1 MDNKNYVKVMKALS
15 LVTQLGLTIVVCIVG
30 CTLGGRWLDGKFGT
44 SPIFT
49 IIFLLIG
56 LGAAF
61 SSTYK
66 TLIVFTKRK

>member
-44 SPIFT
+44 NPIFT